1 MIRSFVPI
9 LIALSMA
16 LTTGCISTGGFPMI
30 GGGSAGSGVSYLV
43 LDTHSDHILNATN
56 HTGRRPIASLTKIAT
71 AKVVLDWAAAT
82 NTPMSTVATV
92 PPSAGMI
99 GGSNPIGLGPGD
111 RITLRDAMS
120 SSMMASDNL
129 AAETLAAFVGNDLL
143 RRSGRGG
150 DPVAEFVSQMNALA
164 ARKGMSNT
172 RFVNVHGMEGPSGGG
187 SSSAEDLARLCLYA
201 IEDPSFTFYTSL
213 TSRRVSYDRQGQQ
226 QSFTVKNTNS
236 MVGNQRIDGIKTGSS
251 PAAGECVIITADR
264 PNTVKDLGDG
274 RKYVKPHR
282 LLVIVL
288 GSGNR
293 FGEATG
299 LLNQGWQA
307 YDAWLN
313 AGSPQV
319 PVDKILKTY

>member
-1 MIRSFVPI
+1 MV
-9 LIALSMA
+9 
-16 LTTGCISTGGFPMI
+16 
-30 GGGSAGSGVSYLV
+30 GGGAAGHGVSYLV
-43 LDTHSDHILNATN
+43 LDTHSDYVLNASN

-99 GGSNPIGLGPGD
+99 GGPNPIGLAPGD

-120 SSMMASDNL
+120 SSMMASDNR
-129 AAETLAAFVGNDLL
+129 AAETLAAFVGADLL
-143 RRSGRGG
+143 RRGGRGG
-150 DPVAEFVSQMNALA
+150 DPVAEFVSQMNSLA
-164 ARKGMSNT
+164 ARKGMVNT
-172 RFVNVHGMEGPSGGG
+172 SFVNVHGMEGPAGSG

-201 IEDPSFTFYTSL
+201 LEDASFTFYTSL

-236 MVGNQRIDGIKTGSS
+236 LVGSQGIDGIKTGSS
-251 PAAGECVIITADR
+251 PSAGECVIITADR
-264 PNTVKDLGDG
+264 PNTVKDMGDG
-274 RKYVKPHR
+274 RKFVKPHR

-293 FGEATG
+293 FGEAAG
-299 LLNQGWQA
+299 LLNQGWQT
-307 YDAWLN
+307 YDAWID
-313 AGSPQV
+313 AGSP
-319 PVDKILKTY
+319 PVSPDKVLKTF